1 MVLLRTVH
9 QKVLS
14 KMVLLWGLSFFMY
27 SSSSQVF
34 VQCWSV
40 SCYCGHQGT
49 VVYCSICHLSFG
61 DLQVQMFFV
70 RLCFS
75 NITVLLLWTHTFQSL
90 QEKFRCSVGIL
101 SVPLKT
107 LYVSSTVVAWKSH
120 FSSFKSM
127 IFSREGCYC
136 IRGNALWENVKRED
150 QY

>member
-1 MVLLRTVH
+1 
-9 QKVLS
+9 
-14 KMVLLWGLSFFMY
+14 MY
-27 SSSSQVF
+27 FSSSQVF

-70 RLCFS
+70 LLCFS

-101 SVPLKT
+101 SVPLPT
-107 LYVSSTVVAWKSH
+107 SYIISTVIACKSH

-127 IFSREGCYC
+127 IFSRERCYC
-136 IRGNALWENVKRED
+136 ISKNTLWEKKQNRTMVIFDICAPSVIVSSLIFFHRRI
-150 QY
+150 